1 MRIERLAVFCG
12 FAALAPICLGQQD
25 VSPNPAA
32 LIEDGRKQFS
42 THCAGCHGGDGLG
55 GERAPSI
62 AKPES
67 QWLKSEESIREL
79 LKNGIPDAG
88 MPGFQLS
95 EAETRAII
103 AFVQSLV
110 TPAAEAHPAGDP
122 AAGER
127 FFFGAGN
134 CSSCH
139 KARGRGA
146 LKGPD
151 LTEIARQHTLAEIES
166 ALVKPKVARGYSVVN
181 VRLANGTELRGF
193 ARNGSTFDLQIQG
206 FDGQLHLL
214 KRDEIAVLSEEEK
227 PLMPA
232 LTATA
237 LEKQDLL
244 AYLATLGGGPFQ
256 GTATAVEQS
265 ALSAAFETVIHP
277 APGDWPTYHGDLSGN
292 RYSGLSQIKKGNL
305 NRLTL
310 KWTFAVRGTD
320 NLEVTPVVVKGV
332 MYVTTANQCDAID
345 ARSGRPIWHY
355 QRPLTKGVIG
365 DAAGA
370 INRGVA
376 LLGDRVFMVTDNAHL
391 IALERTTGA
400 LLWDVEMADYKQ
412 HYGATSAP
420 LVVNDLVISGTSGG
434 DEGIRGFV
442 AAYAAATGKEVWRFW
457 TVPKPGEPLSE
468 TWRGRAIEHPCV
480 SAWLTGTYDAA
491 TRLLFWTTGNPCP
504 DYNGDERLGDNLYAD
519 SVLALHPETGKLAWY
534 FQYTPHDLHDWDAAE
549 TPLLADV
556 VFRGEPR
563 ELLLQGN
570 RNGYFYVLDRTNGT
584 FLAAYPF
591 VKMLTWAD
599 GIDSN
604 GRPKLRPNMEP
615 SVSGTK
621 VCPAVDGATNWMSPA
636 FSPQTGLFYV
646 MALEKCNVF
655 TKSSAWWRPG
665 ESFYGGDAREVPE
678 IKPKRFLRA
687 IDIQTG
693 EIAWEISQDGLGRSW
708 GGTLATAS
716 GLVFF
721 CEDSGSFAAADAT
734 NGEILWHFQANQSW
748 HASPMT
754 FEVDGS
760 QYVTI
765 AAGSNV
771 LVFGLN

>member
-1 MRIERLAVFCG
+1 MRIERLTRLLG
-12 FAALAPICLGQQD
+12 FTALTTVCLAQPD
-25 VSPNPAA
+25 VNPNPAA
-32 LIEDGRKQFS
+32 LIAEGRKQFGS
-42 THCAGCHGGDGLG
+42 HCAGCHGGDGLG
-55 GERAPSI
+55 GERAPTI
-62 AKPES
+62 AQPES
-67 QWLKSEESIREL
+67 RWLKSAESIREL

-88 MPGFQLS
+88 MPSFQLS
-95 EAETRAII
+95 AAETRAIV

-110 TPAAEAHPAGDP
+110 TAAAEAHPAGDP

-127 FFFGAGN
+127 FFFGGGN

-139 KARGRGA
+139 KARGRGG
-146 LKGPD
+146 LMGPD
-151 LTEIARQHTLAEIES
+151 LTEIARQQTLAQIES
-166 ALVKPKVARGYSVVN
+166 ALVQPKMMRGYSVVKI
-181 VRLANGTELRGF
+181 RLVNGTELRGF
-193 ARNGSTFDLQIQG
+193 ARNRSTFDIQIQG

-214 KRDEIAVLSEEEK
+214 KRDEIAVLSDEEK
-227 PLMPA
+227 PLMPP
-232 LTATA
+232 LTATEA
-237 LEKQDLL
+237 EKENLL
-244 AYLATLGGGPFQ
+244 AYLATLSGGPFH
-256 GTATAVEQS
+256 GTATADDQS
-265 ALSAAFETVIHP
+265 ALRAAFENVIHP

-292 RYSGLSQIKKGNL
+292 RYSELKQIDKSDIS
-305 NRLTL
+305 RLAL
-310 KWTFAVRGTD
+310 KWTFAVRGTE
-320 NLEVTPVVVKGV
+320 NLEVTPVVAKGV
-332 MYVTTANQCDAID
+332 MYVTTANQCFAID
-345 ARSGRPIWHY
+345 ARSGRQIWHY

-365 DAAGA
+365 DAAGG

-376 LLGDRVFMVTDNAHL
+376 MLGDRLFMVTDNAHL

-457 TVPKPGEPLSE
+457 TVPKPGEPFSE

-480 SAWLTGTYDAA
+480 SAWLTGTYDPE
-491 TRLLFWTTGNPCP
+491 TKLLFWTTGNPCP
-504 DYNGDERLGDNLYAD
+504 DYNGDERQGDNLYAN
-519 SVLALHPETGKLAWY
+519 SVVALQPDTGVLVWY
-534 FQYTPHDLHDWDAAE
+534 FQYTPHDLHDWDAAQ
-549 TPLLADV
+549 TPLVADA
-556 VFRGEPR
+556 VFRGENR
-563 ELLLQGN
+563 KLLLQGD
-570 RNGYFYVLDRTNGT
+570 RNGYFYVLDRTNGK

-591 VKMLTWAD
+591 VKLLTWAD

-621 VCPAVDGATNWMSPA
+621 VCPAVEGATNWMSPS
-636 FSPQTGLFYV
+636 FSPQTGLFYL
-646 MALEKCNVF
+646 MALEKCNIYS
-655 TKSSAWWRPG
+655 KSSAWWKPG

-678 IKPKRFLRA
+678 IKPKKFLRA

-693 EIAWEISQDGLGRSW
+693 KIAWEIPQDGFGRTW
-708 GGTLATAS
+708 GGTISTAS

-721 CEDSGSFAAADAT
+721 CEDSGSFAAADAKT
-734 NGEILWHFQANQSW
+734 GEILWHFQANQSW

-760 QYVTI
+760 QYVSI
-765 AAGSNV
+765 AAGSNI

>member
-1 MRIERLAVFCG
+1 MRIERLAG
-12 FAALAPICLGQQD
+12 LLGLAAFAAICQAQAD
-25 VSPNPAA
+25 VSASPAA
-32 LIEDGRKQFS
+32 LVAEGRRQFS
-42 THCAGCHGGDGLG
+42 SHCAGCHGGDGLG
-55 GERAPSI
+55 GERAPSV
-62 AKPES
+62 ARPES
-67 QWLKSEESIREL
+67 PWLKSAERIREL

-88 MPGFQLS
+88 MPSFQLS
-95 EAETRAII
+95 ESETRAIV

-139 KARGRGA
+139 KAKGVGGFM
-146 LKGPD
+146 GPD
-151 LTEIARQHTLAEIES
+151 LTEIARKQTLAEIES
-166 ALVKPKVARGYSVVN
+166 ALLKPKVTRGYTVVK
-181 VRLANGTELRGF
+181 VRLVNGTELRGF
-193 ARNGSTFDLQIQG
+193 ARNRSTFDLQIQG
-206 FDGQLHLL
+206 FDGRLYLL
-214 KRDEIAVLSEEEK
+214 KRDEISALREEEK
-227 PLMPA
+227 PMMPA
-232 LTATA
+232 LGATA
-237 LEKQDLL
+237 AEKQNLL

-256 GTATAVEQS
+256 GTATADDASDLRV
-265 ALSAAFETVIHP
+265 AFEKVVHP
-277 APGDWPTYHGDLSGN
+277 APGDWPTYHGDLNGN
-292 RYSGLSQIKKGNL
+292 RDSELIQIDKSNIQ
-305 NRLTL
+305 RLAL
-310 KWTFAVRGTD
+310 KWTFAMRGTD
-320 NLEVTPVVVKGV
+320 NLEVTPVVVNGV
-332 MYVTTANQCDAID
+332 MYVTTANQCLAID
-345 ARSGRPIWHY
+345 ARSGRQIWHY

-376 LLGDRVFMVTDNAHL
+376 LLADRLFMVTDNAHL
-391 IALERTTGA
+391 IALERNTGA
-400 LLWDVEMADYKQ
+400 LLWEVEMADYKQ

-442 AAYAAATGKEVWRFW
+442 AAYAASTGKEVWRFW
-457 TVPKPGEPLSE
+457 TVPKPGDPLSE

-480 SAWLTGTYDAA
+480 ATWLTGTYDAE
-491 TRLLFWTTGNPCP
+491 TKLLFWTTGNPCP
-504 DYNGDERLGDNLYAD
+504 DYNGDERQGDNLYAN
-519 SVLALHPETGKLAWY
+519 SVLALHPETGMLAWY
-534 FQYTPHDLHDWDAAE
+534 FQFTPHDLHDWDAAQ
-549 TPLLADV
+549 TPLLTDTA
-556 VFRGEPR
+556 FRGEPR
-563 ELLLQGN
+563 KLLLQGN
-570 RNGYFYVLDRTNGT
+570 RNGYFYVLDRTNGQ

-599 GIDSN
+599 GIDTN

-636 FSPQTGLFYV
+636 FSPQTGLFYL
-646 MALEKCNVF
+646 MALEKCNVY
-655 TKSSAWWRPG
+655 TESSAWWKPG

-678 IKPKRFLRA
+678 VKPKKFLRA

-693 EIAWEISQDGLGRSW
+693 MIAWEIPQDSFGRTW
-708 GGTLATAS
+708 GGTIATAS

-721 CEDSGSFAAADAT
+721 CEDSGSFAAADAKS
-734 NGEILWHFQANQSW
+734 GEILWHFQANQSW

-754 FEVDGS
+754 FAVDGS
-760 QYVTI
+760 QYVSI
-765 AAGSNV
+765 AAGSNI